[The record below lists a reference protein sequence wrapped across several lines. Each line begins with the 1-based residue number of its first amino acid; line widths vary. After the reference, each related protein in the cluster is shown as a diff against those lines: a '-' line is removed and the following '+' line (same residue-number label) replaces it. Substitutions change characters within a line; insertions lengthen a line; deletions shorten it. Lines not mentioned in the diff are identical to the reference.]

1 MQVFRNNFKKSKLN
15 SRRNYDQIKFRENL
29 GPECCVLHSA
39 VGDKNIHQG
48 VQNYT
53 VACCINGCQ
62 TWSATMREENPPT
75 VFDSRLRRICGAYR
89 EEITR
94 DLKVHVEQ
102 LCD

>member
-1 MQVFRNNFKKSKLN
+1 
-15 SRRNYDQIKFRENL
+15 
-29 GPECCVLHSA
+29 
-39 VGDKNIHQG
+39 
-48 VQNYT
+48 
-53 VACCINGCQ
+53 
-62 TWSATMREENPPT
+62 MREENPPT